1 MTAPAIPK
9 TMTTTDLETVFDAIA
24 ESVDKVAEEKQ
35 LLFLAKLSFTLAN
48 VVGDADRVRAAIEA
62 CLADL

>member
-9 TMTTTDLETVFDAIA
+9 IMTTADLETVFDAIA
-24 ESVDKVAEEKQ
+24 DSVDRVGEEKQ

-48 VVGDADRVRAAIEA
+48 VVGDADRVRAAIAA
-62 CLADL
+62 CMADL